1 MNRGAVSKATLSPAP
16 SAGVAAAGAKE
27 AAASCRAG
35 EPRVPSAPHSGS
47 GVSARPPASAD
58 MAGAASAPPS
68 LGGGVLVFTPACAA
82 ACGGFRSVWRS
93 VALCRCF
100 PT

>member
-1 MNRGAVSKATLSPAP
+1 MLSPAP
-16 SAGVAAAGAKE
+16 SAGVAAGAKE

-58 MAGAASAPPS
+58 TAGAASAPPS
-68 LGGGVLVFTPACAA
+68 LGGGSV
-82 ACGGFRSVWRS
+82 GFHPGVCSGVRGFSLRL
-93 VALCRCF
+93 A
-100 PT
+100 